1 MMKLTTYSLLA
12 CVTSA
17 LFVGGCKKEE
27 EEAKDIPLQENLQA
41 SPVSEEQRILDS
53 NLAGFNAQLKTLD
66 EKIQAANFRISKM
79 GKKKNWS
86 WRNKVE
92 IVEAKRKKVVEDAI
106 ELEKKPKS
114 QHASGLPGLTTSLEL
129 LSRDM
134 DQLLK
139 KMK

>member
-1 MMKLTTYSLLA
+1 MMKSVTYSLLA

-17 LFVGGCKKEE
+17 LIWGGCKKEDE
-27 EEAKDIPLQENLQA
+27 EVENTRPQENAQP
-41 SPVSEEQRILDS
+41 SPDSEEQRKLDS
-53 NLAGFNAQLKTLD
+53 IMVELNAHLKTLD
-66 EKIQAANFRISKM
+66 EKIQVASARISKM

-86 WRNKVE
+86 WRNKIEV
-92 IVEAKRKKVVEDAI
+92 VEAKKKKVLYEAM
-106 ELEKKPKS
+106 ELEKKPND
-114 QHASGLPGLTTSLEL
+114 QHAYGLPRLITSLEL